1 MGRLPA
7 RPSAR
12 RSTTTPRRGTF
23 ARWSSTAAS
32 AASTT
37 PCCAPGRAPRWSRPS
52 TSTRTA
58 TTRTST
64 TLEFA
69 RPRRTYTGC
78 RCRRSISSTAGS
90 GCSRRRASRSRVKA
104 TGRTKTTD
112 ARNRSFD
119 CWKRVLPKLRDPPTH
134 LLVENV
140 VGFERSETRHT
151 AVRTLHDL
159 GYDTREFMCSPRMF
173 GVPYSRPR
181 YFLLAKK
188 KTIGW
193 ADGDWDDGDEYPARN
208 EGPQVW
214 ESRLHRCQPPS
225 RLSATKEWVPAGVKC
240 VYPRDFDGDTK
251 AEYEARQ
258 IKHGAS
264 PEPDPSLPTYGY
276 PVALMGAFLGWDGS
290 TGIMGHG
297 DDEEMRSC
305 SVRTR
310 YRRRT

>member
-1 MGRLPA
+1 M
-7 RPSAR
+7 
-12 RSTTTPRRGTF
+12 
-23 ARWSSTAAS
+23 
-32 AASTT
+32 
-37 PCCAPGRAPRWSRPS
+37 
-52 TSTRTA
+52 
-58 TTRTST
+58 
-64 TLEFA
+64 
-69 RPRRTYTGC
+69 
-78 RCRRSISSTAGS
+78 
-90 GCSRRRASRSRVKA
+90 
-104 TGRTKTTD
+104 
-112 ARNRSFD
+112 
-119 CWKRVLPKLRDPPTH
+119 
-134 LLVENV
+134 
-140 VGFERSETRHT
+140 
-151 AVRTLHDL
+151 RTLHDL

-208 EGPQVW
+208 EGPKVW

-276 PVALMGAFLGWDGS
+276 PVALMGTFLGYGS

-297 DDEEMRSC
+297 DDEEMRLFSTYAVPEKDVRVGLGAVDLVC
-305 SVRTR
+305 ATSYKCNCFTKSYGKYVKGTGSMVTDRLVNKETWDGRVAVAGGTGGDDDGALPRLRYFTEREIAKIHSFPSDFSFPAHITRAQRYALLGNSLSVACVAPLIDHLLNDPSVPGEQPPP
-310 YRRRT
+310 RRTVVALTSDEVTK